1 MSSAERGRAEERERR
16 GSQERRE
23 AEGREEPTRREP
35 PRVAPEPPAK
45 RETSAA
51 AAAAARPALTIPRF
65 AGREPP
71 RLSASI
77 SLAQE
82 PPHVAP
88 APGPAVVR
96 FAGASPPKVSASPR
110 LEGGLPSP
118 PPAPPPIPVRAVVM
132 RAPSLSARAVA
143 LAAEL
148 PGPPAV
154 PGPAPVR
161 FSPAP
166 TPALAASEARLESSL
181 PIVPPRPARAQA
193 QSAAPSQLQGEV
205 PGGGGEEELQEQK
218 DFLEWILRGSAA
230 GSISG
235 RGPYVILYEEYVG
248 REEGRGIPSDTVHL
262 LEMILV
268 RRYREIMGGE
278 PRPEI
283 VTRSEVLGGL
293 EGQPW
298 DVNPAHKIYRM
309 KLGDLVK
316 EEAAGGPLD
325 EAQQRKELRK
335 RVGMI
340 LNRFR
345 ESYAGDLGFLIVHT
359 SSARRGLED
368 VLVEEIRMVMK
379 GKLIE
384 LEAGTLGKLDLRR
397 RYDLLCELAGL
408 AFGIDTRGLEG
419 TSSLSDCIGQASS
432 YWEEAV
438 PDVLEERE
446 SLYHYLTARWKDESD
461 DHYLTKVLVIK
472 HLVESRDD
480 LRELAESR
488 NIKEL
493 RERIRTEQPI
503 GAGDVVS
510 DVAVDGEYYE
520 VEELF
525 GEGPFGGFKKVQET
539 VEKYGGIQGRVTV
552 VVEGLAALIHKEEL
566 RNLLGHLE
574 DYGFRGRIRVAIPF
588 LTREGGGWRVELV
601 NLEDYRRRL
610 QDLRRR
616 MEEAARAS
624 DRESLGRAARFLI
637 MNELVGS
644 RCVGRSTENIS
655 IN

>member
-1 MSSAERGRAEERERR
+1 
-16 GSQERRE
+16 
-23 AEGREEPTRREP
+23 
-35 PRVAPEPPAK
+35 
-45 RETSAA
+45 
-51 AAAAARPALTIPRF
+51 
-65 AGREPP
+65 
-71 RLSASI
+71 
-77 SLAQE
+77 
-82 PPHVAP
+82 
-88 APGPAVVR
+88 
-96 FAGASPPKVSASPR
+96 
-110 LEGGLPSP
+110 
-118 PPAPPPIPVRAVVM
+118 
-132 RAPSLSARAVA
+132 
-143 LAAEL
+143 
-148 PGPPAV
+148 
-154 PGPAPVR
+154 VR

-166 TPALAASEARLESSL
+166 TPALAASEVRLESSL
-181 PIVPPRPARAQA
+181 PIVPPRPAQAPAMEERAQT
-193 QSAAPSQLQGEV
+193 QSAAPLQLQGEA
-205 PGGGGEEELQEQK
+205 PGGGGEEELQEPK
-218 DFLEWILRGSAA
+218 DFLEWILRGRAA
-230 GSISG
+230 GRISG

-262 LEMILV
+262 LERILV
-268 RRYREIMGGE
+268 RRYREIMAMGGE
-278 PRPEI
+278 PRPEM
-283 VTRSEVLGGL
+283 VARSEVLGGL

-298 DVNPAHKIYRM
+298 DVNSARKIYRM
-309 KLGDLVK
+309 KLGDFVK

-379 GKLIE
+379 RKLIE

-438 PDVLEERE
+438 PDVLKERE
-446 SLYHYLTARWKDESD
+446 GLYHYLTARCKDESD

-503 GAGDVVS
+503 GAGDVIP

-539 VEKYGGIQGRVTV
+539 VEKYSGIQGRVTV
-552 VVEGLAALIHKEEL
+552 VVEGLAALIHQKEMRDLL
-566 RNLLGHLE
+566 RNLE
-574 DYGFRGRIRVAIPF
+574 DYGFKGRVRVTIPL
-588 LTREGGGWRVELV
+588 LTKEGGRWRVELMD
-601 NLEDYRRRL
+601 LDDYHRRL
-610 QDLRRR
+610 QDLKGR

-624 DRESLGRAARFLI
+624 DH
-637 MNELVGS
+637 
-644 RCVGRSTENIS
+644 
-655 IN
+655 

>member
-1 MSSAERGRAEERERR
+1 VVVVSSAERGRAEERERR

-35 PRVAPEPPAK
+35 PRVAPEPLTK

-51 AAAAARPALTIPRF
+51 AAAAARPAPTIPRF
-65 AGREPP
+65 VGREPP
-71 RLSASI
+71 RLSASL
-77 SLAQE
+77 SLARE
-82 PPHVAP
+82 PPRVAP

-96 FAGASPPKVSASPR
+96 FAGASPPRISASPR

-118 PPAPPPIPVRAVVM
+118 PPAPPPIPLRAVVM

-154 PGPAPVR
+154 PGPSPVR

-166 TPALAASEARLESSL
+166 TPALAASKARLESSL
-181 PIVPPRPARAQA
+181 PIVPPRPARAPAMEERAQT

-205 PGGGGEEELQEQK
+205 PGGGGEEELREPK
-218 DFLEWILRGSAA
+218 DLLEWILRGRAA
-230 GSISG
+230 GRISG

-248 REEGRGIPSDTVHL
+248 REEGHEIPSDTVHL

-278 PRPEI
+278 PKIRI
-283 VTRSEVLGGL
+283 VTRSEVRGGL

-298 DVNPAHKIYRM
+298 DVDPAHKIYRI
-309 KLGDLVK
+309 KLGDIV
-316 EEAAGGPLD
+316 EEESAGGPLD
-325 EAQQRKELRK
+325 EAQRREELRK
-335 RVGMI
+335 RVGMF

-345 ESYAGDLGFLIVHT
+345 ESYAGDLGFLILHT
-359 SSARRGLED
+359 SSARRGPED

-379 GKLIE
+379 RRLIE
-384 LEAGTLGKLDLRR
+384 LKAGTLGKLDLRR

-438 PDVLEERE
+438 LEVLEERG
-446 SLYHYLTARWKDESD
+446 SLYHYVTAEWKDESD
-461 DHYLTKVLVIK
+461 DHYLTKVLVVK
-472 HLVESRDD
+472 HLVESRGD
-480 LRELAESR
+480 LRELAESQ
-488 NIKEL
+488 NTKGL
-493 RERIRTEQPI
+493 RERVRTEQPV
-503 GAGDVVS
+503 GAGDVIP
-510 DVAVDGEYYE
+510 DVAIDGEYYE

-525 GEGPFGGFKKVQET
+525 GVGDSGGFKKVQET

-552 VVEGLAALIHKEEL
+552 VIEGLAALIHKEEL
-566 RNLLGHLE
+566 RDLLGHLE
-574 DYGFRGRIRVAIPF
+574 GSGFRGRVRVAIPF
-588 LTREGGGWRVELV
+588 LTREGGRWRVDLV
-601 NLEDYRRRL
+601 DLEDYRRRL

-624 DRESLGRAARFLI
+624 DR
-637 MNELVGS
+637 
-644 RCVGRSTENIS
+644 
-655 IN
+655 

>member
-1 MSSAERGRAEERERR
+1 MVVSSAERGRVEERERR

-23 AEGREEPTRREP
+23 AEGREERHRE
-35 PRVAPEPPAK
+35 PEPPTK

-65 AGREPP
+65 VGREPP

-82 PPHVAP
+82 PPRVAP

-96 FAGASPPKVSASPR
+96 FAGAIPPRVSVSPR

-154 PGPAPVR
+154 PGPSPVR

-166 TPALAASEARLESSL
+166 TPTLAASEVRLESSL
-181 PIVPPRPARAQA
+181 PIVPPRPARAPAMEERAQT

-205 PGGGGEEELQEQK
+205 PGGGGEEELQEPK

-262 LEMILV
+262 LERILV

-335 RVGMI
+335 RVGMF

-345 ESYAGDLGFLIVHT
+345 ESYAGDLGFLILHT

-397 RYDLLCELAGL
+397 KYDLLCELAGL

-419 TSSLSDCIGQASS
+419 TNSLSDCIGQASS

-438 PDVLEERE
+438 LDVLKERE
-446 SLYHYLTARWKDESD
+446 GLYHYLTAEWKGESKESD
-461 DHYLTKVLVIK
+461 DHYRMKVLVVK
-472 HLVESRDD
+472 HLVESRGD

-574 DYGFRGRIRVAIPF
+574 DYGFRGRVRVAIPF
-588 LTREGGGWRVELV
+588 LTREGGRWRVDLV
-601 NLEDYRRRL
+601 DLEDYRRRL

-624 DRESLGRAARFLI
+624 DR
-637 MNELVGS
+637 
-644 RCVGRSTENIS
+644 
-655 IN
+655 